1 MIAALSESEFSTV
14 GVVRGGTPAG
24 MAGSVSCVYESCFI
38 EGITITGEASEVWSH
53 RVGEFEFSITG
64 VVVGRTRAGLGR
76 SVSSPD
82 KP

>member
-1 MIAALSESEFSTV
+1 MIAALSESVFSTV
-14 GVVRGGTPAG
+14 GVVRGGTLAG
-24 MAGSVSCVYESCFI
+24 MAGSVSCVYESCFM
-38 EGITITGEASEVWSH
+38 EGIPITDVVSEVWSH
-53 RVGEFEFSITG
+53 RSGQFEFSITG